1 MDVVERGYR
10 KMIGMAGM
18 GNSCLAK
25 MKKNKRR

>member
-10 KMIGMAGM
+10 KMIGMAEVGI
-18 GNSCLAK
+18 SCLAK